1 MKADKLKF
9 QRLDTKK
16 SEVQEDRD
24 ERKKTE
30 FFGSKDFV
38 YDDGQ

>member
-16 SEVQEDRD
+16 SDVQEERD
-24 ERKKTE
+24 ERKK
-30 FFGSKDFV
+30 
-38 YDDGQ
+38 Q